1 MIIFKTIRYKNFLST
16 GDNWTEIFLNKSDH
30 TLVVGQNG
38 SGKSTMLD
46 AISYGLFGKSHRSIS
61 KAQLVNSINNKGMQ
75 VEVEFAIGNKEYKV
89 VRGIKPVKFEIYA
102 NGTMINQNS
111 HNKEYQ
117 KVLEQNILKLNH
129 KTFHQ
134 VVVLGS
140 SSFVPFMQLSALNRR
155 DVIEDLLDI
164 GVFSKMNGLLKEKNA
179 TLKEQVNTVY
189 HKIAINETK
198 TDSQKKYIRDI
209 SKLNHDAKKQK
220 DDYIAETTAEIE
232 QLVGENATNQSK
244 ANDISLE
251 ITPLL
256 EEQRKQ
262 LARLNGFE
270 SEFNTKIKALVK
282 TAKFYE
288 VNDHCE
294 TCDQDIDVSLKESKL
309 KGAKEQAAELQSAGS
324 EVAKSRD
331 EVTGNITEFE
341 LKMGE
346 VQSLLTNVQGNLQ
359 TIATHNKN
367 IEKNRADIAS
377 LSGGESD
384 LATANNEYDV
394 LMKEYHELMDHR
406 NTMNDQA
413 SYNTVI
419 SEMLKDSG
427 IKTKVIKQYL
437 PVINKLVNQY
447 LSILDFYVHFDL
459 DEKFEETI
467 RSRHRDS
474 FSYAS
479 FSEGEKQRID
489 LALLFTWRQIA
500 KMKNSISTN
509 LLILDE
515 TFDSSLDES
524 GIDNLLKIIHTLGDD
539 TNVFIISH
547 KGEILEGKFAAK
559 IEFAKVKNF
568 SQIKKV
574 SNEQI

>member
-1 MIIFKTIRYKNFLST
+1 LIIFETIRYKNFLST
-16 GDNWTEIFLNKSDH
+16 GDNWTEISLNKSEH

-46 AISYGLFGKSHRSIS
+46 AISYALFGKSHRSIS
-61 KAQLVNSINNKGMQ
+61 KAQLVNSINNKAMQ
-75 VEVEFAIGNKEYKV
+75 VEVEFNIGAKKYKV
-89 VRGIKPVKFEIYA
+89 VRGIKPVKFEIYVD
-102 NGTMINQNS
+102 GTMINQNS

-117 KVLEQNILKLNH
+117 KVLESNILKLNH

-164 GVFSKMNGLLKEKNA
+164 GVFSKMNMLLRERNA
-179 TLKEQVNTVY
+179 TLKERVNNVY
-189 HKIAINETK
+189 HAIAINETK
-198 TDSQKKYIRDI
+198 TDAQKKYIRDI

-220 DDYIAETTAEIE
+220 DNDIADTTKEIE
-232 QLVGENATNQSK
+232 KLVGVNTENQSK

-256 EEQRKQ
+256 EEHRKQ

-294 TCDQDIDVSLKESKL
+294 TCDQDIDVFLKESKL
-309 KGAKEQAAELQSAGS
+309 KEAKEQAAELQSAGA

-331 EVTGNITEFE
+331 EVTGTIIEYE
-341 LKMGE
+341 LKMKE

-367 IEKNRADIAS
+367 IEKTRADIES
-377 LSGGESD
+377 LSNGQSD
-384 LATANNEYDV
+384 LASANDEFDI
-394 LMKEYHELMDHR
+394 LQKEQYRLMDQR

-413 SYNTVI
+413 AYNTVI
-419 SEMLKDSG
+419 FEMLKDSG

-447 LSILDFYVHFDL
+447 LAILDFYVHFDL

-515 TFDSSLDES
+515 TFDSSLDEA
-524 GIDNLLKIIHTLGDD
+524 GIDNLMKIIHTLGND

-547 KGEILEGKFAAK
+547 KGEILDGKFEAK
-559 IEFAKVKNF
+559 IEFVKNKNF
-568 SQIKKV
+568 SQIKK
-574 SNEQI
+574 